1 MQDWVA
7 QISIKFKHQL
17 KLNWHLNLLEMY
29 MKLIY
34 T

>member
-1 MQDWVA
+1 MLLN
-7 QISIKFKHQL
+7 FKCQL
-17 KLNWHLNLLEMY
+17 KLNWLLKLLEIY